1 MKMVLVFDTDDMTGM
16 KSCLKIFKRLA
27 EDNGMLSSMANM
39 NDPRFGKI
47 EFIKMLKDFD
57 AFSRSSEA
65 KRNAPTALETGGNLS
80 LRTLKDFADHV
91 FDTKSTASYYK
102 PKWLP
107 GFNK

>member
-1 MKMVLVFDTDDMTGM
+1 MKMVLVFDTDDRDGM
-16 KSCLKIFKRLA
+16 KSCLKIFKQLA

-39 NDPRFGKI
+39 NDPKFGKI

-57 AFSRSSEA
+57 VFSNLPDA
-65 KRNAPTALETGGNLS
+65 KRSDGKLS

-91 FDTKSTASYYK
+91 FDAKSNASYYK

-107 GFNK
+107 GYNK

>member
-1 MKMVLVFDTDDMTGM
+1 MVLVFDTDDRDGM
-16 KSCLKIFKRLA
+16 KSCLKIFKQLA

-39 NDPRFGKI
+39 NDPTFGKI

-57 AFSRSSEA
+57 VFS
-65 KRNAPTALETGGNLS
+65 ALPDAQRTDGKLH

-91 FDTKSTASYYK
+91 FDAKSAASYYK

-107 GFNK
+107 GYNK

>member
-1 MKMVLVFDTDDMTGM
+1 MKMVLVFDTDDRDGM

-27 EDNGMLSSMANM
+27 EDNGMLSMMANM
-39 NDPRFGKI
+39 DDPKFGKI

-57 AFSRSSEA
+57 VFSHLPDA
-65 KRNAPTALETGGNLS
+65 KRTDGKVR

-91 FDTKSTASYYK
+91 FDAKSRANYYK

-107 GFNK
+107 GYNK

>member
-1 MKMVLVFDTDDMTGM
+1 MKMVLVFDTDDRDGM

-57 AFSRSSEA
+57 VFSH
-65 KRNAPTALETGGNLS
+65 LS
-80 LRTLKDFADHV
+80 GAVRTDGKLHLRTLKDFADHV
-91 FDTKSTASYYK
+91 FDAKSRANYYK

-107 GFNK
+107 GYNK